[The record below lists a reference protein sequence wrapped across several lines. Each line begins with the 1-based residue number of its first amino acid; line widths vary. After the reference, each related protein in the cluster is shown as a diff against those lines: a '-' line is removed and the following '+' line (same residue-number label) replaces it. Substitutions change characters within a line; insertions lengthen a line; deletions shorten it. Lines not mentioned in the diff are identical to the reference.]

1 MEFRLSAEQEL
12 FKRMVREFCE
22 QNIEPRS
29 REIDDKEAGI
39 PDDIIQGM
47 ADLGIFGVTIPE
59 QYGGSAPEGEEMTYA
74 NIVVQELGRS
84 EMSMALPV
92 FLRGKIAVPNAVE
105 DAQSDI

>member
-29 REIDDKEAGI
+29 REIDDNENGI

-47 ADLGIFGVTIPE
+47 ADLGIFGVTLPE
-59 QYGGSAPEGEEMTYA
+59 KYGGGP
-74 NIVVQELGRS
+74 R
-84 EMSMALPV
+84 
-92 FLRGKIAVPNAVE
+92 
-105 DAQSDI
+105 